1 MTEISSST
9 IKDNIKMSIPNK
21 PEYVSVIRLTTSALA
36 NKIGFNIE
44 EIDDI
49 KVAIAEACTFALQ
62 RKIENDN
69 LNIEYNLF
77 DSKLSIVV
85 RGDNLNN
92 KVNESKENE
101 LGLFIIESLMDEVIF
116 NDDNDSIE
124 IIMTKEIED
133 VVK

>member
-1 MTEISSST
+1 MTDTKSSI

-49 KVAIAEACTFALQ
+49 KVATAEACTFLL
-62 RKIENDN
+62 KSKLNNENF
-69 LNIEYNLF
+69 NIEYNLF
-77 DSKLSIVV
+77 DTKLSI
-85 RGDNLNN
+85 
-92 KVNESKENE
+92 KVTGSRSNTELKECKENI
-101 LGLFIIESLMDEVIF
+101 LGLFIIESLMDEVGF
-116 NDDNDSIE
+116 NKDNDFIE
-124 IIMTKEIED
+124 IIMIKEIKD